1 MLIGEAP
8 GAEEDKQ
15 GKAFVGRAG
24 KMLDRVM
31 AEAGINTNEDTL
43 IANVLKCRPPD
54 NRVPTDAEA
63 KSCSPILR
71 KQIELV
77 KPKLLV
83 LLGNTAVRRLFP
95 EHKKKPMNEL
105 IGKTLAY
112 SYDGLNIPA
121 LVLYHPAYLL
131 YDPRKKVRML
141 ELVKQI
147 PQIVKR

>member
-54 NRVPTDAEA
+54 NRIPTDAEA
-63 KSCSPILR
+63 QSCSPLLR

-77 KPKLLV
+77 NPKLLV

-95 EHKKKPMNEL
+95 EHKKTPMNEL
-105 IGKTLAY
+105 IGKTLTY
-112 SYDGLNIPA
+112 SIGELKVPA

-131 YDPRKKVRML
+131 YDPRKKQVMIDLAKR
-141 ELVKQI
+141 I
-147 PQIVKR
+147 PKMVAN